1 MVSNENEQ
9 LTSENENTTLPNNAQ
24 PNNHKETLSQEQKI
38 NLENVQRIMNSEKT
52 TLPSL
57 RNIEWRT
64 LMIETNKINQ
74 ILPYI
79 PTNKINELNELIY
92 AGAKLVYE
100 KIGIPSKSTK
110 KKSKPGW
117 EIRLETQIKK
127 ITETG
132 QNGKRCNI
140 REKKGKGNARKNNTT
155 RGNKPESTGEGRE
168 IKKIS
173 TKGKIIETK

>member
-1 MVSNENEQ
+1 MVSNKNKNEL

-38 NLENVQRIMNSEKT
+38 DLENVQRIMSSEKT
-52 TLPSL
+52 ILPSL

-64 LMIETNKINQ
+64 LKIETEKINQ

-79 PTNKINELNELIY
+79 PTNNITELNELIY
-92 AGAKLVYE
+92 AGAKLVCE

-117 EIRLETQIKK
+117 EIRLETQKTLRKQARMIKQMRDAEICRNRK
-127 ITETG
+127 EKAT
-132 QNGKRCNI
+132 
-140 REKKGKGNARKNNTT
+140 REK
-155 RGNKPESTGEGRE
+155 
-168 IKKIS
+168 
-173 TKGKIIETK
+173 